1 MNDQNDRVESI
12 AGQDGV
18 FLFADGACSGNP
30 GPGGWGVLL
39 RYRGQEKEL
48 SGAEPA
54 TTNNR
59 MELLAVIQGLEALK
73 RPMRV
78 HICTDSQ
85 YVMKGI
91 TEWLAAWK
99 RRGWK
104 TADRQ
109 PVKNIDLWQRLETAL
124 APHQVEWQWV
134 RGHNGH
140 PENERVDQLATAA
153 RNQLKAHGIQGDHS
167 S

>member
-1 MNDQNDRVESI
+1 MNDQDDRVQSVT
-12 AGQDGV
+12 GQDCV
-18 FLFADGACSGNP
+18 FLFTDGACSGNP

-59 MELLAVIQGLEALK
+59 MELLAVIRGLEALK
-73 RPMRV
+73 QPVRV

-91 TEWLAAWK
+91 TEWFTAWK

-109 PVKNIDLWQRLETAL
+109 PVKNVDLWQRLETAL

-153 RNQLKAHGIQGDHS
+153 RNQLKAHRIQGDS
-167 S
+167 

>member
-1 MNDQNDRVESI
+1 MNDQNDRLESA
-12 AGQDGV
+12 AGQDCV
-18 FLFADGACSGNP
+18 FLFTDGACSGNP

-73 RPMRV
+73 QPMQV
-78 HICTDSQ
+78 CICTDSQ
-85 YVMKGI
+85 YVMRGM

-104 TADRQ
+104 TADYK
-109 PVKNIDLWQRLETAL
+109 PVKNMDLWQRLETAL

-140 PENERVDQLATAA
+140 PENERADQLATAA
-153 RNQLKAHGIQGDHS
+153 RNQLKANGI
-167 S
+167 

>member
-1 MNDQNDRVESI
+1 MNDQNHRGEPV
-12 AGQDGV
+12 AGQDCV
-18 FLFADGACSGNP
+18 FLVTDGACSGNP
-30 GPGGWGVLL
+30 GPGGWGALL

-59 MELLAVIQGLEALK
+59 MELLAVIHGLESLK
-73 RPMRV
+73 RPAQV

-85 YVMKGI
+85 YVIKGI

-99 RRGWK
+99 KRGWK

-109 PVKNIDLWQRLETAL
+109 PVKNVDLWQRLEAAL

-134 RGHNGH
+134 RGHSGH

-153 RNQLKAHGIQGDHS
+153 RNQLKTSGIRGNP
-167 S
+167 